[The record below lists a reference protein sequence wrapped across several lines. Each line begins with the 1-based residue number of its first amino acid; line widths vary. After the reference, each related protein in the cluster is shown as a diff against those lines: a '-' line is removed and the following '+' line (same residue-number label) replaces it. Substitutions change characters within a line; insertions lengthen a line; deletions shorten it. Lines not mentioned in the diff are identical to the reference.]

1 MWIDEAIGRQPS
13 ALGQKAVA
21 VSWSQETL
29 RRAYDVIARYPQK
42 RSAVMPLLYMAMREE
57 GRLSDDGMR
66 QVAELTGLTPAQVQ
80 SVASFYVMY
89 KTESQG
95 KYLVSV
101 CSSISCFLLGA
112 DDVLHA
118 VERAAGIPAGEAD
131 DEIGVEHAECVGAC
145 GGAPACLVNYELVEG
160 LTPEKAGEVI
170 EWLRKAKPEV
180 INADE
185 LQTLFGGQRSF
196 DWAIKEDN
204 GAIGPY
210 PAFPPFGTAAH
221 NTDALE
227 SGRLATSDSRL
238 ASPEGGPS

>member
-1 MWIDEAIGRQPS
+1 M
-13 ALGQKAVA
+13 
-21 VSWSQETL
+21 SWSSETMQ
-29 RRAYDVIARYPQK
+29 RANDIIARYPQK
-42 RSAVMPLLYMAMREE
+42 RSAAMPLLYMAMRED
-57 GRLSDDGMR
+57 GRLTDDGMR
-66 QVAELTGLTPAQVQ
+66 KVAELTGLTPAQVQ

-118 VERAAGIPAGEAD
+118 VEQAAGVPAGEAD
-131 DEIGVEHAECVGAC
+131 DEIGVEHAECIGAC

-160 LTPEKAGEVI
+160 LTPEKAAEMI
-170 EWLRKAKPEV
+170 EWLRNAKPEV

-185 LQTLFGGQRSF
+185 LQTLFGGRRSF
-196 DWAIKEDN
+196 DWAIKEEN
-204 GAIGPY
+204 GAIGPF
-210 PAFPPFGTAAH
+210 PAFPVFGTAAE

-227 SGRLATSDSRL
+227 PGRLATRDPRP
-238 ASPEGGPS
+238 AAPERSTS

>member
-1 MWIDEAIGRQPS
+1 MNWPAET
-13 ALGQKAVA
+13 VA
-21 VSWSQETL
+21 
-29 RRAYDVIARYPQK
+29 RANDIIARYPEK

-57 GRLSDDGMR
+57 GRLTDEGMR
-66 QVAELTGLTPAQVQ
+66 LVAELTGLTPAQVQ

-101 CSSISCFLLGA
+101 CSSIACFLLGA
-112 DDVLHA
+112 DEVLHA
-118 VERAAGIPAGEAD
+118 VEEASGIPAGEAD
-131 DEIGVEHAECVGAC
+131 DEIGVEHAECIGAC

-160 LTPEKAGEVI
+160 VTPARAKEMI
-170 EWLRKAKPEV
+170 EWLRNAKPEV

-185 LQTLFGGQRSF
+185 LQTLFGGRRSF
-196 DWAIKEDN
+196 DWAITEDN

-221 NTDALE
+221 NTPALE
-227 SGRLATSDSRL
+227 PGRLATSDSRPATPEVG
-238 ASPEGGPS
+238 AS